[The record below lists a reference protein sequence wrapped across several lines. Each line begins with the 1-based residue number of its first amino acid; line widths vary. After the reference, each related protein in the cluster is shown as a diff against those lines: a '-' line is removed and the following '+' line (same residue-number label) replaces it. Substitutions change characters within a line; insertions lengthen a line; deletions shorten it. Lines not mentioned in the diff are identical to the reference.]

1 MSHFYTPSGEARYFI
16 PKKSGG
22 GTRPTTVRDARE
34 LGLYPS
40 PSTILDILDKP
51 ALLEWKI
58 RNAVAAIMTAPDA
71 VPNEAID
78 AKITRVLDVEKQHE
92 EESNIAKDRG
102 TEIHDAIQ
110 EALENAGQPE
120 YMRGQSWNPA
130 MNPFILPVV
139 DAVMKTG
146 RVVATEK
153 IVVNN
158 EYGYAGRTDTLT
170 EGDEWLNVWDFKSCK
185 TIPKRD
191 AYPEARMQVSAYA
204 KALGNTGNKHIRC
217 FVCYISKTNPGEI
230 GVFEV
235 LDWQHEFERFK
246 LLLHFYYLTHGLK
259 LPMKFEAPLPF

>member
-58 RNAVAAIMTAPDA
+58 RNAVTAIMTAPDA
-71 VPNEAID
+71 APNEAID

-92 EESNIAKDRG
+92 EESNVAKDRG

-110 EALENAGQPE
+110 CALDGMTVNDS
-120 YMRGQSWNPA
+120 MRTFVS
-130 MNPFILPVV
+130 PVV
-139 DAVMKTG
+139 DAVLKSG

-185 TIPKRD
+185 TIPKREP
-191 AYPEARMQVSAYA
+191 YPEARMQVSAYA

>member
-92 EESNIAKDRG
+92 EESNVAKDRG

-110 EALENAGQPE
+110 CALDGMTFNDS
-120 YMRGQSWNPA
+120 MRTFVS
-130 MNPFILPVV
+130 PVV
-139 DAVMKTG
+139 DAVLKSG

-191 AYPEARMQVSAYA
+191 AYPEAKMQVSAYA

-246 LLLHFYYLTHGLK
+246 LLLNFYYLTHGLK
-259 LPMKFEAPLPF
+259 LPMKFESKLPF